1 LISLH
6 RAEDWLGS
14 FFHTAISHSYPR
26 FRFEIELYELL
37 NLHAEGIDDP
47 EFLQADEILDE

>member
-1 LISLH
+1 LISL
-6 RAEDWLGS
+6 EPKTGLDLS
-14 FFHTAISHSYPR
+14 FTQLVSHSYPR

-37 NLHAEGIDDP
+37 NLDAEGIDDP